1 MPSKVLLDLAKRMK
15 QPFLGLTLTLTFLT
29 TVYPVAAQ
37 TSSPPL
43 NPVTPPSAPPP
54 PQNEASYVLGA
65 GDRINITIFQ
75 VEQYSGEADVL
86 VDGTVNLPLV
96 GSLTVEGLT
105 ILQATDLISN
115 AYSRFLRRPLV
126 TVSLISRRPLQVAVS
141 GEVFRPGSYSVAQQA
156 GVQVPTLSQL
166 LQTAGGVTQS
176 ADIRQIQV
184 RRPTASGREEVINVD
199 FWQLLQTG
207 DLRYDVTLRDGDSVI
222 IPANANPNLAE
233 APVIAASNFAA
244 NAGDPINVAVVG
256 EVFRPGAYTVTG
268 GSGETDVAG
277 ETGGLSGTNSQPTV
291 TRAIQLAGGIKPLA
305 DIREVEI
312 RRLTRTGQEQSFK
325 VDLWAM
331 LQGDF
336 RQDAILQEGDTIV
349 IPTATALSPEEASA
363 LGSASFAPDTI
374 QVNVV
379 GEVKNPGPVA
389 LTPNSTLNQAIL
401 AAGGYTPRASSNS
414 IDFIRLNPDGTVS
427 RQELEID
434 LGEGLATANN
444 PVLQNNDVIVVGRS
458 GLAETSDTLE
468 QILEPLGNAFSLFQI
483 PFNFLRLFQSF

>member
-1 MPSKVLLDLAKRMK
+1 MPSQDSPDFAKRMK
-15 QPFLGLTLTLTFLT
+15 QPVLGLTLALTCLA

-37 TSSPPL
+37 PSNPPL
-43 NPVTPPSAPPP
+43 NLSTPPSAPPP

-65 GDRINITIFQ
+65 GDRVNVTIFQ
-75 VEQYSGEADVL
+75 VPQYSGESDVL
-86 VDGTVNLPLV
+86 VDGTLNLPLV
-96 GSLTVEGLT
+96 GSLSVEGLT
-105 ILQATDLISN
+105 LLQATDLISN
-115 AYSRFLRRPLV
+115 AYGRFLRRPIV
-126 TVSLISRRPLQVAVS
+126 TVSLLSRRPLQIAVS
-141 GEVFRPGSYSVAQQA
+141 GEVFRPGSYSLAQQA
-156 GVQVPTLSQL
+156 GVQVPTISQI

-184 RRPTASGREEVINVD
+184 RRRSPAGGQEVINVD

-207 DLRYDVTLRDGDSVI
+207 DLAYDLTLRDGDSI
-222 IPANANPNLAE
+222 IVPANINPNLAE
-233 APVIAASNFAA
+233 APVVAASNFAA
-244 NAGDPINVAVVG
+244 NAGQPLNIAVVG

-268 GSGETDVAG
+268 GSGQTGQAG
-277 ETGGLSGTNSQPTV
+277 ETGGLSGATTQPTV

-305 DIREVEI
+305 DIREVEV
-312 RRLTRTGQEQSFK
+312 RRLTRTGEERAFK

-349 IPTATALSPEEASA
+349 VPTATAVNPQEAAA

-379 GEVKNPGPVA
+379 GEVKNPGTVS

-401 AAGGYTPRASSNS
+401 AAGGFTTRASSNS

-427 RQELEID
+427 RQELETD
-434 LGEGLATANN
+434 LGEGLATSNN
-444 PVLQNNDVIVVGRS
+444 PVVQNNDVIVVGRS

-468 QILEPLGNAFSLFQI
+468 LILRPFRDAFSIFEL
-483 PFNFLRLFQSF
+483 PFRFLRLF

>member
-1 MPSKVLLDLAKRMK
+1 MPSQDFPDLVKRMM
-15 QPFLGLTLTLTFLT
+15 QPALGLTLTLTFLT

-37 TSSPPL
+37 TSNPPL
-43 NPVTPPSAPPP
+43 NPAAQPSPPP
-54 PQNEASYVLGA
+54 PQNEASYTLGA
-65 GDRINITIFQ
+65 GDRISVTIFQ
-75 VEQYSGEADVL
+75 VPQYSGETDVL

-96 GSLTVEGLT
+96 GSLNVEGLT
-105 ILQATDLISN
+105 ILQATDLLSN

-126 TVSLISRRPLQVAVS
+126 TVSLLSRRPLQVAVS
-141 GEVFRPGSYSVAQQA
+141 GEVFRPGSYAVAQQA

-176 ADIRQIQV
+176 ADVRQIQV
-184 RRPTASGREEVINVD
+184 RRSSRGGGEEVINVD

-207 DLRYDVTLRDGDSVI
+207 DLSYDVTLRDGDSI
-222 IPANANPNLAE
+222 IVPANASPNLAE
-233 APVIAASNFAA
+233 APVIASSNFAA
-244 NAGDPINVAVVG
+244 NAGQPINIAVVG

-268 GSGETDVAG
+268 GTGQTGQAG
-277 ETGGLSGTNSQPTV
+277 ETGAVAGTTSLPTV

-312 RRLTRTGQEQSFK
+312 RRLTRAGQEQSFK

-336 RQDAILQEGDTIV
+336 RQDAILQEGDTVV
-349 IPTATALSPEEASA
+349 IPTATALNAEEAAA

-389 LTPNSTLNQAIL
+389 LTPNSTMNQAIL
-401 AAGGYTPRASSNS
+401 AAGGFTTRASSNS

-427 RQELEID
+427 RQELETD
-434 LGEGLATANN
+434 LAEGLDTTNN
-444 PVLQNNDVIVVGRS
+444 PVVQNNDVIVVGRS
-458 GLAETSDTLE
+458 GWAETGDTLDV
-468 QILEPLGNAFSLFQI
+468 ILRPLEG
-483 PFNFLRLFQSF
+483 FLSIFGLPTRLFRLF

>member
-1 MPSKVLLDLAKRMK
+1 MPSKDFPDLAKRMK
-15 QPFLGLTLTLTFLT
+15 QPVLGLTLTLTLLT

-37 TSSPPL
+37 TSNPPL
-43 NPVTPPSAPPP
+43 NRPIPASPPP

-65 GDRINITIFQ
+65 GDRINVTIFQ
-75 VEQYSGEADVL
+75 VEQYSGETDVL

-96 GSLTVEGLT
+96 GSLSVEGLT

-115 AYSRFLRRPLV
+115 AYSRFLRRPIL
-126 TVSLISRRPLQVAVS
+126 TVSLLSRRPLQIAVS

-156 GVQVPTLSQL
+156 GVQVPTLSQI

-176 ADIRQIQV
+176 ADIRQIQL
-184 RRPTASGREEVINVD
+184 RRSSPGGGAEVINID

-207 DLRYDVTLRDGDSVI
+207 DLSYDVTLRDGDSI
-222 IPANANPNLAE
+222 IVPANPNLDLAE

-244 NAGDPINVAVVG
+244 NAGQPINVAVVG

-268 GSGETDVAG
+268 GTGQTTQAG
-277 ETGGLSGTNSQPTV
+277 ETGGLAGATSLPTV

-312 RRLTRTGQEQSFK
+312 RRLNRTGQEQTFK
-325 VDLWAM
+325 VDLWSM

-349 IPTATALSPEEASA
+349 IPTATALNAEEAAA

-379 GEVKNPGPVA
+379 GEVKTPGPIQ

-401 AAGGYTPRASSNS
+401 AAGGFTTRASSNS

-427 RQELEID
+427 RQELETD
-434 LGEGLATANN
+434 LAEGLATPNN
-444 PVLQNNDVIVVGRS
+444 PVVQNNDVIVVGRS
-458 GLAETSDTLE
+458 GLAETSDTLDL
-468 QILEPLGNAFSLFQI
+468 ILEPLGSIFSIFEL
-483 PFNFLRLFQSF
+483 PFRFLRLF

>member
-1 MPSKVLLDLAKRMK
+1 MPSKDFSDLAKRMK

-37 TSSPPL
+37 TSNPRL
-43 NPVTPPSAPPP
+43 NLSTPPVAPPP

-65 GDRINITIFQ
+65 GDRISVTIFQ
-75 VEQYSGEADVL
+75 VEQYSGETDVL

-96 GSLTVEGLT
+96 GSLSVEGLT

-115 AYSRFLRRPLV
+115 AYSRFLRRPIV
-126 TVSLISRRPLQVAVS
+126 TISLLSRRPLQVAVS

-176 ADIRQIQV
+176 ADVRQIQV
-184 RRPTASGREEVINVD
+184 RRPNPAGGEEVINID

-207 DLRYDVTLRDGDSVI
+207 DLRYDITLRDGDSVI
-222 IPANANPNLAE
+222 IPANPNLDLAE
-233 APVIAASNFAA
+233 APVIASSNFAA
-244 NAGDPINVAVVG
+244 NTGQPINVAVVG

-268 GSGETDVAG
+268 GSGETAPQAG
-277 ETGGLSGTNSQPTV
+277 ETGSQVGTTSLPTV

-312 RRLTRTGQEQSFK
+312 RRLTRAGQEQSFK
-325 VDLWAM
+325 IDLWAM

-349 IPTATALSPEEASA
+349 IPTATALNAEEAAA

-401 AAGGYTPRASSNS
+401 AAGGFTTRASSNS

-427 RQELEID
+427 RQELETN
-434 LGEGLATANN
+434 LTEGLATANN
-444 PVLQNNDVIVVGRS
+444 PVVQNNDVIVVGRS
-458 GLAETSDTLE
+458 GLAETSDTLGL
-468 QILEPLGNAFSLFQI
+468 ILEPLGNIFSIFEL
-483 PFNFLRLFQSF
+483 PFRFLRLF